1 MLYLEQRNKKT
12 TKREALR
19 TIFAKAKY
27 IAKNFIYTK
36 RFSQSA
42 NIKNF
47 KHKSILLPKPQ
58 KFDTN
63 FSVDR
68 FDVKLVKSGNP
79 LLLNAQKLR
88 FNTFFNNRSNKSRYQ
103 IDIDKYDKYCDHL
116 VVIDN
121 SISPSYVV
129 GTYRLLINSGFN
141 SKVGLYTETEFD
153 LHKLKKR
160 NVKILEAGRSCVHE
174 DYRDGKII
182 RLLWRGLSSYI
193 SQKNVDFIV
202 GCASFEGCNISSFLE
217 ELSFLHHNH
226 LAPKK
231 YLAKSLKN
239 KTMKI
244 KYLKKDVIDNLKIFK
259 SLPPLIKAYLRVGSW
274 IGQGAVIDE
283 EFKTTD
289 VCIILKVDRINTR
302 YLNMA
307 INK

>member
-1 MLYLEQRNKKT
+1 MLYLEQKNKKT
-12 TKREALR
+12 TKKDTLR
-19 TIFAKAKY
+19 TIIAKAKY
-27 IAKNFIYTK
+27 IAKNVIYIK
-36 RFSQSA
+36 KLSQSD
-42 NIKNF
+42 NKKSF
-47 KHKSILLPKPQ
+47 KHKSVLLPYPQ
-58 KFDTN
+58 KSDTK

-68 FDVKLVKSGNP
+68 FDVKLIKSDNP

-88 FNTFFNNRSNKSRYQ
+88 FNTFFNNKSNKSGYQ

-129 GTYRLLINSGFN
+129 GTYRLLINSGSN
-141 SKVGLYTETEFD
+141 SNVGLYTETEFD
-153 LHKLKKR
+153 LHKLKKLK
-160 NVKILEAGRSCVHE
+160 VKILEAGRSCVHE

-182 RLLWRGLSSYI
+182 RLLWRALSSYI
-193 SQKNVDFIV
+193 LQKNVDFIV
-202 GCASFEGCNISSFLE
+202 GCASFEGCNIVSYLE
-217 ELSFLHHNH
+217 ELSFLHHNY

-239 KTMKI
+239 KTTNI
-244 KYLKKDVIDNLKIFK
+244 KYLKKSDIDNLKIFK

-274 IGQGAVIDE
+274 IGKGVVIDK

-289 VCIILKVDRINTR
+289 VCIILKVDRINTK